1 MGVLEDLQDKS
12 ANHEQRLYA
21 LEQHPSGAY
30 LHKRQDALREEY
42 LTLVAEHEALG
53 RRLHVMESESNQA
66 QHGELLALGRRLL
79 KVEDLGEAVSRLS
92 ADLST
97 QHQEALAET
106 EKTKEALLL
115 TFATGL
121 EIQRGELTTLKA
133 WRDRQGAG

>member
-1 MGVLEDLQDKS
+1 MGVLEDLQEKVAS
-12 ANHEQRLYA
+12 YEPRLYA

-53 RRLHVMESESNQA
+53 RRLHIMESESNQA

-79 KVEDLGEAVSRLS
+79 KVEDLSEAVALLREG
-92 ADLST
+92 LST
-97 QHQEALAET
+97 QEQAARTEI
-106 EKTKEALLL
+106 EKTRETLIL

-121 EIQRGELTTLKA
+121 EIQR
-133 WRDRQGAG
+133 